1 MKYKKFLMA
10 FFLSGATLSV
20 FSQEVGSFDI
30 LGIKLGMTREQAEAA
45 IKLQIPNAK
54 LESTEFYRESA
65 GISKSLAKIKFIYEN
80 RYSENSWISL
90 SFLPISGKI
99 FSISRQEKTGARYKP
114 ETWTAFETLQKAFGK
129 KYGVPTF
136 TSKFGTPPAY
146 YIVFDK
152 NGQPTKAEPC
162 MGVVIGSAL
171 LRQNDDRCGI
181 ELGYKWHQGEDRKF
195 LGFADS
201 FEVALNDYR
210 AVNAEIKQITLK
222 ATEVQKQQRDQGS
235 KNTAPKL

>member
-1 MKYKKFLMA
+1 MKYKKILMA
-10 FFLSGATLSV
+10 FFLSGTTLSV

-54 LESTEFYRESA
+54 IESTEFYRESA

-99 FSISRQEKTGARYKP
+99 FSISRQEKTGGRYKP
-114 ETWTAFETLQKAFGK
+114 ETWTAFETLQKAFDK
-129 KYGVPTF
+129 KYGAPTF
-136 TSKFGTPPAY
+136 TSRFGTPPAY
-146 YIVFDK
+146 YIVFD
-152 NGQPTKAEPC
+152 
-162 MGVVIGSAL
+162 
-171 LRQNDDRCGI
+171 
-181 ELGYKWHQGEDRKF
+181 KWHQGEDRKF

-201 FEVALNDYR
+201 FEVALNDYT

>member
-1 MKYKKFLMA
+1 MK
-10 FFLSGATLSV
+10 TLNALLALGLFGVTGSALA
-20 FSQEVGSFDI
+20 QDANSFDV
-30 LGIKLGMTREQAEAA
+30 LGIKIGMTREQAEK
-45 IKLQIPNAK
+45 KLK
-54 LESTEFYRESA
+54 GEFPALQLVETSSYRESP
-65 GISKSLAKIKFIYEN
+65 GVQKTLARLKF
-80 RYSENSWISL
+80 YSERMTV
-90 SFLPISGKI
+90 FLHFTPLTGKV
-99 FSISRQEKTGARYKP
+99 FSIYRIEHIGDRYKP
-114 ETWTAFETLQKAFGK
+114 ETWTPFETLQKAFDK
-129 KYGVPTF
+129 KYGAPTF
-136 TSKFGTPPAY
+136 TSRFGTPPAY

-171 LRQNDDRCGI
+171 LRQTDDRCGI
-181 ELGYKWHQGEDRKF
+181 ELGYQWHQGEDRKF